1 VSHQLALTSLAARD
15 SIREKAP
22 SLRERIYEEISMYS
36 GSGRTRDELCA
47 ALGIPVQTV
56 TPRVLE
62 LIKAHRI
69 YETKETRLTR
79 SGRNAYVLRAR
90 L

>member
-22 SLRERIYEEISMYS
+22 SLRERIYAFIGEMPTC
-36 GSGRTRDELCA
+36 GATRDEIENHLH
-47 ALGIPVQTV
+47 LSGNTV
-56 TPRVLE
+56 RPRVRE
-62 LIKAHRI
+62 LIDAGRI

-79 SGRNAYVLRAR
+79 SGRNAFVLRAR